1 MCKKGLDFIKTV
13 ANYMMKT
20 DGYDRLMKDVIF
32 TAGGS
37 GHATAELKVASEHL
51 NRGGGLHGGFIATL
65 IDQVTTIGLMTHP
78 KNPSPGV
85 SVDLQVSYL
94 KGAREG
100 DEIIIDAKTLKS
112 GANLAFTVC
121 TLTSKKDGSIIAQG
135 NHTKF
140 VGQGAPKAKDA

>member
-1 MCKKGLDFIKTV
+1 MRKCCHKINFIQFPQ
-13 ANYMMKT
+13 
-20 DGYDRLMKDVIF
+20 VIF

-85 SVDLQVSYL
+85 SVDLQV
-94 KGAREG
+94 R
-100 DEIIIDAKTLKS
+100 
-112 GANLAFTVC
+112 
-121 TLTSKKDGSIIAQG
+121 
-135 NHTKF
+135 
-140 VGQGAPKAKDA
+140 

>member
-13 ANYMMKT
+13 ATYMSKT
-20 DGYDRLMKDVIF
+20 DGYDRLMKNVVF

-37 GHATAELKVASEHL
+37 GNVTAELKVAAEHL

-85 SVDLQVSYL
+85 SVDLSVSYL

-100 DEIIIDAKTLKS
+100 DDIVIDAKTLKS
-112 GANLAFTVC
+112 GANLAFTTC
-121 TLTSKKDGSIIAQG
+121 TLTNKKDGSIIAHG

-140 VGQGAPKAKDA
+140 VGSGGPKKE